1 MAIYEIGEE
10 GNEHSHDS
18 HEEIRIWKMERFS
31 STNLLLILIV
41 SGAT

>member
-31 STNLLLILIV
+31 SLLLILIV